1 MKNSRGNPLA
11 LLPLVIFLGLFLGS
25 GIITGDFY
33 KLPVLV
39 AILIAAIVAFLF
51 NRKESLTD
59 KVERFS
65 KGAGN
70 SDIIV
75 MVLIFILAGAFS
87 QTAQE
92 MGAVDATVNMALS
105 ILPAN
110 LILAGLFVIGAFLSL
125 AMGTS
130 VGTIAALGPIGVGI
144 SSQTDISLALV
155 MATVVGGAMFGDNL
169 SFISDTTIASV
180 RTQQTKMKDKFKT
193 NFFIVLP
200 AAIVTIIVLT
210 VMTLGNHTSIGEHD
224 FELIKVLPYLAV
236 LIAALLG
243 VNVLAVLTGGIIITG
258 IIGMLT
264 SSYNLV
270 EYFSAIKDGILGMS
284 ELVILSMLIGGMV
297 EVIKYNGGIHY
308 LLHVLTKNISSKKGA
323 EFGIA
328 ALVSLTNI
336 STANNTIAILF
347 AGPLAR
353 NVADQ
358 YGIDRRKSASI
369 LDIFA
374 CFVQG
379 LIPYGAQMLAAAQ
392 FASLSPVEIL
402 PYAYYPFLIAVC
414 GIVAILI
421 GYPRFSSKGKEVG
434 E

>member
-11 LLPLVIFLGLFLGS
+11 LLPLVIFLCLFLGS

-180 RTQQTKMKDKFKT
+180 RTQQTKMKDKFKA

-258 IIGMLT
+258 MIGMLT

-270 EYFSAIKDGILGMS
+270 EYFSAIMS

-353 NVADQ
+353 NVAD
-358 YGIDRRKSASI
+358 YLMPII
-369 LDIFA
+369 HF
-374 CFVQG
+374 
-379 LIPYGAQMLAAAQ
+379 
-392 FASLSPVEIL
+392 
-402 PYAYYPFLIAVC
+402 
-414 GIVAILI
+414 
-421 GYPRFSSKGKEVG
+421 
-434 E
+434 